1 MFFSILLL
9 QYCKKVT
16 NYCTSFYSK
25 IRQEAIGR
33 GISGLPLDAILKYL
47 ADIAYVHKGNVEKHI
62 RSGSLQQWAKDKFC
76 HKDSSGAQSQAK
88 PKSQT
93 TLTQCATESAKRNY
107 TRLFNTVFSLV
118 MAEKPLADFPFA
130 IKMPKREMAW
140 NFCQAM
146 IMNILVP
153 YLSTCW
159 QKLWDLISNQSCYY
173 QIFSL
178 LRWMVLRP
186 EKQGIRKNLYI
197 ANLWFVGSLTFLYST
212 LLYFDS
218 LPIQNT
224 HLVLTGKP

>member
-9 QYCKKVT
+9 QYCKKVR

-47 ADIAYVHKGNVEKHI
+47 ADITYVHKGNVEKHI
-62 RSGSLQQWAKDKFC
+62 RSGSLQQWTKDKFC

-93 TLTQCATESAKRNY
+93 TLTQCVTESAKRNY

-118 MAEKPLADFPFA
+118 MAEKPFADFPFA
-130 IKMPKREMAW
+130 IKMQKREMAW

-146 IMNILVP
+146 IMNIPVP

-159 QKLWDLISNQSCYY
+159 QKL
-173 QIFSL
+173 
-178 LRWMVLRP
+178 
-186 EKQGIRKNLYI
+186 
-197 ANLWFVGSLTFLYST
+197 
-212 LLYFDS
+212 
-218 LPIQNT
+218 
-224 HLVLTGKP
+224 

>member
-1 MFFSILLL
+1 MFFSIHLL

-93 TLTQCATESAKRNY
+93 TLTQCLTESAKRNY

-118 MAEKPLADFPFA
+118 MAEKPFADFPFLPG
-130 IKMPKREMAW
+130 KDHEH
-140 NFCQAM
+140 
-146 IMNILVP
+146 
-153 YLSTCW
+153 SG
-159 QKLWDLISNQSCYY
+159 S
-173 QIFSL
+173 IFVHL
-178 LRWMVLRP
+178 LAEVLRSDIKSILLLSNFFAG
-186 EKQGIRKNLYI
+186 EMD
-197 ANLWFVGSLTFLYST
+197 GSEA
-212 LLYFDS
+212 
-218 LPIQNT
+218 QK
-224 HLVLTGKP
+224 TGD